1 MYNSREKEAA
11 SNCSNS
17 PSVSSTSVTTT
28 DITNYNTNSHHQDSK
43 YVADI
48 LSSMANGDPAVSQN
62 QYSLPGFVCGVTTAT
77 TPTLT
82 PTTLVNLEQAFIEL
96 QSVPVSSASQDP
108 LTQSG
113 FVPPIVDPAGVSSN
127 DHISSNSA
135 GTANSGVSMGRF
147 QYDSDD
153 GDWDPKRPRSSTG
166 SSASSKGSPTYS
178 SSSRQDK
185 KDDLMQSLFNNKL
198 CPEEEERRR
207 IRRERNKIAAAKCRQ
222 RRVDHTNRL
231 IQETVKLEEERSH
244 LEDEIQTLK
253 QQKDRLEFILQ
264 AHRPDCKADAK
275 LNQSSNLHGIK
286 IKTEIDSHP
295 NSCSHKNDARLHM
308 TDPNQAIP
316 LAVVKQEKGVH
327 LGNNGQ
333 GGSGATPDGSLN
345 ISNVH
350 GNAYYGFTDLENIV
364 ETNSGLPP
372 VSGQSCASQVHKNS
386 AESSSDQVG
395 SPTLISL

>member
-1 MYNSREKEAA
+1 MYNSREKEAGSS
-11 SNCSNS
+11 SNT
-17 PSVSSTSVTTT
+17 PSVSTSVTTT
-28 DITNYNTNSHHQDSK
+28 NITNYTNSHHQDSK

-48 LSSMANGDPAVSQN
+48 LSSMANGDPVSQN
-62 QYSLPGFVCGVTTAT
+62 QYSIPGFVCGVTTAT

-82 PTTLVNLEQAFIEL
+82 PTTFVNLEQAFIEL
-96 QSVPVSSASQDP
+96 QSVPVSSANQDP

-113 FVPPIVDPAGVSSN
+113 FVPPIVEPVGVSSN
-127 DHISSNSA
+127 EHISSNSA
-135 GTANSGVSMGRF
+135 GTANSGASMDRY

-153 GDWDPKRPRSSTG
+153 AEWETKRPRSSTG

-185 KDDLMQSLFNNKL
+185 KDDLGQSYFNSRL

-264 AHRPDCKADAK
+264 AHRPDCKADGK
-275 LNQSSNLHGIK
+275 INQSSNLHTIK
-286 IKTEIDSHP
+286 IKTEIDSHQ
-295 NSCSHKNDARLHM
+295 NSCSHKNDARLRM
-308 TDPNQAIP
+308 TEPNQTLP
-316 LAVVKQEKGVH
+316 LTVVKQEKGVH

-333 GGSGATPDGSLN
+333 GGSGANPDGSIN

-350 GNAYYGFTDLENIV
+350 GNAYYGFTDLDNIV
-364 ETNSGLPP
+364 DANQALPP

>member
-1 MYNSREKEAA
+1 MYYVDPNYMNS
-11 SNCSNS
+11 
-17 PSVSSTSVTTT
+17 
-28 DITNYNTNSHHQDSK
+28 YNESCRYNRPRGSMHQTHSH
-43 YVADI
+43 YE
-48 LSSMANGDPAVSQN
+48 
-62 QYSLPGFVCGVTTAT
+62 QYSIPGFVCGVTTAT

-82 PTTLVNLEQAFIEL
+82 PTTFVNLEQAFIEL
-96 QSVPVSSASQDP
+96 QSVPVSSANQDP

-113 FVPPIVDPAGVSSN
+113 FVPPIVEPVGVSSN
-127 DHISSNSA
+127 EHISSNSA
-135 GTANSGVSMGRF
+135 GTANSGASMDRY

-153 GDWDPKRPRSSTG
+153 AEWETKRPRSSTG

-185 KDDLMQSLFNNKL
+185 K
-198 CPEEEERRR
+198 
-207 IRRERNKIAAAKCRQ
+207 
-222 RRVDHTNRL
+222 
-231 IQETVKLEEERSH
+231 ETVKLEEERSH

-264 AHRPDCKADAK
+264 AHRPDCKADGK
-275 LNQSSNLHGIK
+275 INQSSNLHTIK
-286 IKTEIDSHP
+286 IKTEIDSHQ
-295 NSCSHKNDARLHM
+295 NSCSHKNDARLRM
-308 TDPNQAIP
+308 TEPNQTLP
-316 LAVVKQEKGVH
+316 LTVVKQEKGVH

-333 GGSGATPDGSLN
+333 GGSGANPDGSIN

-350 GNAYYGFTDLENIV
+350 GNAYYGFTDLDNIV
-364 ETNSGLPP
+364 DANQALPP